1 MGVEFEM
8 IGETRDDSLND
19 QIEDET
25 DFVEVLALE
34 TNRVRDRSRTPVVL
48 EWDKEDMDDFSTWML
63 VLDVSVEVE
72 WGER

>member
-1 MGVEFEM
+1 M
-8 IGETRDDSLND
+8 IDETRDDSLND

-48 EWDKEDMDDFSTWML
+48 EWDKEDMDDFSTWTL
-63 VLDVSVEVE
+63 VLDTSVEVE
-72 WGER
+72 WGGSVSDT